1 LEQDKA
7 AIAPGFLSLP
17 AGTGF
22 SLVFFL
28 ILSLVLAGCG
38 SNPPAP
44 MQDVA
49 RADAGKRPAGNAQ
62 ASAARSGRGAY
73 YKDDGPADDIPP
85 GLENTPDAEPK
96 IEALL
101 PRANRPY
108 VVFGKSYTPMAEDQA
123 YRVRGVGSWY
133 GRRYHGQRTSSG
145 EPYDMFAMT
154 AAHPTLP
161 IPSYARVT
169 HLASGRQV
177 IVRINDRGPF
187 LSERIIDL
195 SYTAALKLG
204 YLNHGRGELEV
215 ERLMPDEIARMAAR
229 RTNPQ
234 SESTLATTAG
244 PAMTYPVASAN
255 VVTTVDSTTSVN
267 AVAASTPVPS
277 ADGKLA
283 AASGW
288 YLQLGAYSQQLNAE
302 QARLKV
308 AANLPDLEV
317 VQTGGLYRLYAGPW
331 ASRAQAEAAL
341 ESARGANGMSAIV
354 VQR

>member
-1 LEQDKA
+1 
-7 AIAPGFLSLP
+7 
-17 AGTGF
+17 
-22 SLVFFL
+22 
-28 ILSLVLAGCG
+28 
-38 SNPPAP
+38 

-62 ASAARSGRGAY
+62 APAGRSARGAY
-73 YKDDGPADDIPP
+73 YLDDGPADVIPP

-108 VVFGKSYTPMAEDQA
+108 VVFGKSYTPIAEDQP

-161 IPSYARVT
+161 IPSYVRVT

-215 ERLMPDEIARMAAR
+215 ERLMPDEILRMAAAR
-229 RTNPQ
+229 RASPQ
-234 SESTLATTAG
+234 GEPTPATATVTAMTAS
-244 PAMTYPVASAN
+244 PATTYPVASAN
-255 VVTTVDSTTSVN
+255 VVTTVSATPPAN
-267 AVAASTPVPS
+267 ATAASAPMPGPE
-277 ADGKLA
+277 GKLA
-283 AASGW
+283 ATGSGW

-317 VQTGGLYRLYAGPW
+317 VQTGSLYRLYAGPW

-341 ESARGANGMSAIV
+341 ESARASNGVSAIV